1 MSTAADIP
9 QPPAPRHVE
18 HHRVHHGHDVVDP
31 FDWMRDKES
40 PELLAHLEAENA
52 YADAR
57 TGHLADLEA
66 RIVSEIK
73 DRTQETDTDV
83 PVLERGWWYYT
94 RTHAGRQYPTWHRVA
109 DTRSGRPDP
118 SGTMAGEQLV
128 LDGNAEAEGQAF
140 FKVSEI
146 VVAPDAR
153 HAAIGIDLDGGELF
167 DVRVVDLTT
176 GETVDDSVRGVGY
189 GLAWTT
195 DSTRLIYVR
204 TDDAWRPHEVWS
216 HAVGSDPTTDERLV
230 REDDETYWTWIETSR
245 DGRWLVVHHAAT
257 TSGEALLVPLDADAL
272 VPQVVSPRRPGL
284 EYTVEV
290 AGDHLLVVHNLTQKD
305 FTLSAAPLG
314 PSAPED
320 WSDLLRSADGE
331 RILAAHAF
339 AGHAVVE
346 LRAGGL
352 PALRVL
358 PRTGS
363 AGNDTPPDDDAAPTG
378 GGPAGGAGPAYG
390 PARDVV
396 VDGELT
402 AVALGEVREWESD
415 EILVETQSFLTPPTV
430 SAHSLADGSAVVVK
444 QKVVPGYEPERYVE
458 RREWATAGDGT
469 RIPLS
474 IVHRADVTADGTAPG
489 LLYGYGSYEVSVDP
503 AFSAERL
510 PLLDRGVV
518 FAVAHVRGGGE
529 LGRSWYE
536 DGKLDRKR
544 NTFTDFVDAAH
555 HVLDTGLVA
564 RGRLAAQGRS
574 AGGLLMG
581 AVANLAPETFR
592 VIHAGVPFVD
602 ALTTILDPSLPLT
615 TGEWEEWGDPLH
627 DPAFYD
633 YMATYAPYDN
643 LREAPYPAILA
654 TTSLN
659 DIRVMYVE
667 PAKWVA
673 RLREVT
679 TSDPADRPVLLRCE
693 MVAGHGGRSGR
704 YDRWSERA
712 AEWAFVLDQLGV
724 ADRP

>member
-1 MSTAADIP
+1 MSTAADLP
-9 QPPAPRHVE
+9 QPPAPKRVE
-18 HHRVHHGHDVVDP
+18 HHRTHHGHDFVDP

-40 PELLAHLEAENA
+40 PEVVAHLEAENA

-57 TGHLADLEA
+57 TAHLADLQE
-66 RIVSEIK
+66 RIVAEIRE
-73 DRTQETDTDV
+73 RTQETDTDV
-83 PVLERGWWYYT
+83 PVLQRGWWYYT
-94 RTHAGRQYPTWHRVA
+94 RTHEGLQYPTWHRVA
-109 DTRSGRPDP
+109 DTGAGRPDP
-118 SGTMAGEQLV
+118 AGEVEGEQLV
-128 LDGNAEAEGQAF
+128 LDGNAEAEGRAF

-167 DVRVVDLTT
+167 DVRVVDLDT
-176 GETVDDSVRGVGY
+176 GETVDSAVRGVGY

-195 DSTRLIYVR
+195 DSARLVYVR

-216 HAVGSDPTTDERLV
+216 HVVGSDPASDERLL
-230 REDDETYWTWIETSR
+230 REDDEKYWTWIETSR
-245 DGRWLVVHHAAT
+245 DARWLVVHHAST
-257 TSGEALLVPLDADAL
+257 TAAEAVLVPLDGGAL
-272 VPQVVSPRRPGL
+272 RPQVVSPRRPGL
-284 EYTVEV
+284 EYQVEV
-290 AGDHLLVVHNLTQKD
+290 AGDHLLVVHNLHQKD
-305 FTLSAAPLG
+305 FTLSTAPVG
-314 PSAPED
+314 PSSPED
-320 WSDLLRSADGE
+320 WTDLLRSADGE
-331 RILAAHAF
+331 RILLAHAF
-339 AGHAVVE
+339 ADHAVVE
-346 LRAGGL
+346 LRSGGL

-358 PRTGS
+358 PRTDGRDAEAGPTS
-363 AGNDTPPDDDAAPTG
+363 AS
-378 GGPAGGAGPAYG
+378 GPAGGAPTYG
-390 PARDVV
+390 AARDVV

-402 AVALGEVREWESD
+402 AVALGDVREWRTD
-415 EILVETQSFLTPPTV
+415 ELLLETQSFLTPPTV
-430 SAHSLADGSAVVVK
+430 SAYSMRDGTSEVVK
-444 QKVVPGYEPERYVE
+444 RKAVPGYEPGRYVE
-458 RREWATAGDGT
+458 RREWAIAQDGT

-474 IVHRADVTADGTAPG
+474 VVHRADVPADGTAPG

-555 HVLDTGLVA
+555 HLLDSGVVA

-643 LREAPYPAILA
+643 LRAAAYPAILA

-679 TSDPADRPVLLRCE
+679 TSDPAERPVLLRCE

-704 YDRWSERA
+704 YDRWTERA
-712 AEWAFVLDQLGV
+712 QEWAFVLDQLG
-724 ADRP
+724 ATARP